1 MTLLIIGLLGTIAAF
16 IFMSFFHST
25 NYETNKITYAL
36 KQYRIFSLLI
46 FGLCFVC
53 STFTVISAG
62 NIGVK
67 TTLGKVDPVS
77 LPAGFYFI
85 NPISDVQQISVRL
98 DKASLES
105 ATASTKDLQVVHTD
119 IVVNYRLEGADVA
132 NIYKNFGFDLKDKVL
147 LPAIN
152 ESFKA
157 ITARYNSEELITKR
171 DIVSAAIKQEL
182 QDKVVK
188 YGLSISEISL
198 VNFGFSQEYQSAI
211 EQKVIATQ
219 SKLKAEQD
227 LQRIKVEAEQNI
239 AKAQGEAES
248 IRIQS
253 AAIETSGGVN
263 YVHLK
268 AIEKWDGQLPTT
280 VVGGDSM
287 PFVNIPSVK
296 K

>member
-1 MTLLIIGLLGTIAAF
+1 MSLLIIGALGSLALF
-16 IFMSFFHST
+16 VFMSFFTGSGSD
-25 NYETNKITYAL
+25 YIFK
-36 KQYRIFSLLI
+36 KYRWLSPLVFIAF
-46 FGLCFVC
+46 FVC
-53 STFTVISAG
+53 STFTIISAG

-77 LPAGFYFI
+77 LPAGFYFV

-98 DKASLES
+98 DKASLKD
-105 ATASTKDLQVVHTD
+105 ANASTKDLQVVHTD
-119 IVVNYRLEGADVA
+119 IVVNYRLEGTDVA
-132 NIYKNFGFDLKDKVL
+132 NIYKNFGFDLQDKVL

-182 QDKVVK
+182 QDKVAK
-188 YGLSISEISL
+188 YGLAVSEISL
-198 VNFGFSQEYQSAI
+198 VNFGFSGEYQSAI

-239 AKAQGEAES
+239 AKARGEAES

-253 AAIETSGGVN
+253 QAIETSGGVN

-268 AIEKWDGQLPTT
+268 SIEKWDGRLPST
-280 VVGGDSM
+280 VMGNSSSM
-287 PFVNIPSVK
+287 PFVNVPMGVGK
-296 K
+296 

>member
-1 MTLLIIGLLGTIAAF
+1 MTLLIIGLLGTISAF
-16 IFMSFFHST
+16 LFMNFF
-25 NYETNKITYAL
+25 NDGRGNVFK
-36 KQYRIFSLLI
+36 KYRLFSLLI
-46 FGLCFVC
+46 FGFFFAL
-53 STFTVISAG
+53 SACTIIHPG

-67 TTLGKVDPVS
+67 STLGKVDPIS

-85 NPISDVQQISVRL
+85 NPVSDVQQISVRL

-171 DIVSAAIKQEL
+171 DVVSAAIKQEL

-268 AIEKWDGQLPTT
+268 AIEKWDGQLPAT
-280 VVGGDSM
+280 VVGGESM